1 MTYQRQRNDNLKTVL
16 GVEVVAVDIST
27 TTTTTREHGAGRVPT
42 PDELRAIREAYAD
55 AIGPLNRQTARM
67 LVDALEGG
75 IEPPVMLHA
84 IEATGFAPRPSVHY
98 LRAILRRYAASG
110 IRTMADVER
119 DERERH
125 RAPRRDYTE
134 RDSRDNAA
142 IYEGLFIDLDTPEGH

>member
-16 GVEVVAVDIST
+16 GAGVVAVDTS
-27 TTTTTREHGAGRVPT
+27 TTTTTREHGAGRVPA

-84 IEATGFAPRPSVHY
+84 IEATGFAPRPSVYY

-119 DERERH
+119 DERR
-125 RAPRRDYTE
+125 RAPRRDYIE